1 MMSKVEILFFA
12 ADPLSAPPDG
22 RIPRLLLDEDVRQ
35 IRQNVRAAEHRDALD
50 FDVRWAARTDDLL
63 QALNERRPQVVHF
76 SGHGGNEGLVLV
88 ASDGL
93 GPHRVDA
100 AALAQLFQVF
110 RGDIRVVVLNACFS
124 LPQAEAIAGVVGCA
138 IGTRGEI
145 SDAAAITFG
154 ASFYRAIAFGH
165 SVQTAYDQARTA
177 LALEHFEDRECP
189 QLVVGPGVDAAR
201 LVLVSPQA
209 SPGLR
214 PDFPRD
220 IVDDQDWLIRFH
232 RNDEIVRRLESARPP
247 PARSALGTKPA
258 LRGLAGTL
266 ARHFPTQEQFGTIA
280 RSFDFPH
287 TPDRTLQEKWLGLVE
302 ECVARDEVE
311 LLVEQA
317 ERVAAEEDRVA
328 GGRHLAELR
337 SELPEPLAPTRR
349 EPLLG
354 AEWTVF
360 RRVRARL
367 EELRSSTP
375 RLPRLPRLSGAA
387 NVADPVIVFAR
398 SALVLTWGPGYP
410 IPPELYEIETWLDSL
425 SDHDRAVLQAASQAG
440 WLGGGGEWAE
450 PHLGEAVAAYALV
463 ADFEADAAGGRAL
476 VRWMLDHLHQLG
488 PARRQI
494 LGLVMRWWA
503 PGCDAATEWQAELL
517 RADSRDLDPRCR
529 RDVLLQLTRCDTL
542 MAQIGLAPW
551 ADPALTVPGTRPG
564 RAPPAA
570 AGLPDGQAPSVAWAL
585 RSGQERY
592 VPYVLESLGETR
604 TSVYSALFSLVR
616 SVEVQAALARALYR
630 LARDTH
636 DEPVLPGGVWGDA
649 VRAAVPRFGPAAR
662 QRLRTPSVA
671 AHWLE
676 IVDPP
681 YGDDDLRELA
691 ELFLAFAGSR
701 LGARALDRLV
711 LEPRMR
717 RVWAALGS
725 GRAPFVRDLPDPR
738 LCRPDVAALIHELR
752 ERPPADPAERAD
764 AEALFARHRNT
775 C

>member
-1 MMSKVEILFFA
+1 MMSKVEILVFA
-12 ADPLSAPPDG
+12 ADPLSAQPDG

-35 IRQNVRAAEHRDALD
+35 IRQMVRAAEHRDALD

-63 QALNERRPQVVHF
+63 QALNEKRPQVVHF

-88 ASDGL
+88 ASDGC

-100 AALAQLFQVF
+100 AALAQLFEVF

-124 LPQAEAIAGVVGCA
+124 LPQAEAIAQVVGCA
-138 IGTRGEI
+138 IGTRCEI

-165 SVQTAYDQARTA
+165 SVQMAYDQACTA

-189 QLVVGPGVDAAR
+189 QLVVGPGVDPAR
-201 LVLVSPQA
+201 LVL
-209 SPGLR
+209 
-214 PDFPRD
+214 
-220 IVDDQDWLIRFH
+220 VDDQDWLIRFH
-232 RNDEIVRRLESARPP
+232 RNDEIVRRLARPP
-247 PARSALGTKPA
+247 PARPTPSTKPA
-258 LRGLAGTL
+258 LRELASTL
-266 ARHFPTQEQFGTIA
+266 AHHFPTQEQFGTIA
-280 RSFDFPH
+280 RSFEFPH
-287 TPDRTLQEKWLGLVE
+287 TPGRTPQDQWLGLVE
-302 ECVARDEVE
+302 ECAARGEVE

-317 ERVAAEEDRVA
+317 ERLADEEDRVA
-328 GGRHLAELR
+328 GSRHLAELR
-337 SELPEPLAPTRR
+337 SELPEPFAPTRR

-360 RRVRARL
+360 RRVRAKL
-367 EELRSSTP
+367 EELRPST
-375 RLPRLPRLSGAA
+375 PRLPRLSGAA
-387 NVADPVIVFAR
+387 DVADPVIVFAR
-398 SALVLTWGPGYP
+398 SALVLTWGPGSP
-410 IPPELYEIETWLDSL
+410 IPPELYGIEAWLDSL
-425 SDHDRAVLQAASQAG
+425 SKHDGAVLQAASQAG
-440 WLGGGGEWAE
+440 WLGGGGDWAE
-450 PHLGEAVAAYALV
+450 PHLGEAASAYALV
-463 ADFEADAAGGRAL
+463 ADFEADAAGGRSM
-476 VRWMLDHLHQLG
+476 VRWMLEHLHQLS
-488 PARRQI
+488 PARQQI

-517 RADSRDLDPRCR
+517 RADPRDLDPRRR

-542 MAQIGLAPW
+542 MAQIGVAPW

-564 RAPPAA
+564 CAPPTAS
-570 AGLPDGQAPSVAWAL
+570 GLPGGQAPSVVWAL

-604 TSVYSALFSLVR
+604 TSAYSALFSQVR
-616 SVEVQAALARALYR
+616 SAEVQAALARALYR
-630 LARDTH
+630 LVRDGQ
-636 DEPVLPGGVWGDA
+636 DEPVLPGGAWGEA

-676 IVDPP
+676 IVTPP
-681 YGDDDLRELA
+681 YGNDDLQELA

-701 LGARALDRLV
+701 LGARALERLA

-717 RVWAALGS
+717 RVWAALGP
-725 GRAPFVRDLPDPR
+725 GRAPFVRDLPDAR
-738 LCRPDVAALIHELR
+738 LCRPDVAALVREFR

-764 AEALFARHRNT
+764 AEALFARHRSA